1 MSKFKVG
8 DNVRILDVDAI
19 WLGRKYWENGDVVSV
34 LGLNEYNLPI
44 LARNAH
50 DDTGLVVDRSE
61 LHAIER
67 IGDYKKS
74 SKKQRI
80 ATLENEVAE
89 LKERL
94 EALED
99 HFGKMF

>member
-8 DNVRILDVDAI
+8 DKVRILDVDAI
-19 WLGRKYWENGDVVSV
+19 VYGGNFWKNGDITYVVSISS
-34 LGLNEYNLPI
+34 LGNTYLYTEEYDPVG
-44 LARNAH
+44 LAITK
-50 DDTGLVVDRSE
+50 DE

-67 IGDYKKS
+67 IGDDKKS

-94 EALED
+94 EALENWRSA
-99 HFGKMF
+99 

>member
-19 WLGRKYWENGDVVSV
+19 LYGGEYWKNRDVVTV
-34 LGLNEYNLPI
+34 VRLTNRGLPH

-50 DDTGLVVDRSE
+50 DGIGLVVRQNE

-67 IGDYKKS
+67 IGGYRKS

-80 ATLENEVAE
+80 ATLENEVAD

-94 EALED
+94 EALE
-99 HFGKMF
+99 KWRNA